1 MTGVRIVTF
10 ETILLDVKDGA
21 YRLTLN
27 RPDKL
32 NSFNEQMHEE
42 VREVLTRIEF
52 DVEARVLLI
61 TGAGRG
67 FCAGQDLG
75 DRDVNAGP
83 LDLSQGP
90 EKNYNPLV
98 RRLVALPL
106 PVVCGV
112 NGVAAGMGVNLAAAC
127 DIAIATK
134 SAKFAQAFSAIGLV
148 PDAGGTWH
156 LPRRM
161 GQARA
166 LGFTLLNERLT
177 ADQAEEFGLIWKAV
191 DDDAFAETLDTIVAK
206 LAHAPTFGLASAK
219 RAIRASSTS
228 TLDEA
233 LDRERDMQKQCGLS
247 PDYKEGVNAFKE
259 KRKPRFTGKAP

>member
-1 MTGVRIVTF
+1 MAY
-10 ETILLDVKDGA
+10 ETIILEVAGGA

-32 NSFNEQMHEE
+32 NSFNARMHDE
-42 VREVLTRIEF
+42 VRDALTRIES
-52 DVEARVLLI
+52 DADARVLLV

-90 EKNYNPLV
+90 QNDYNPLV
-98 RRLVALPL
+98 RRLVALPV
-106 PVVCGV
+106 PVICAV
-112 NGVAAGMGVNLAAAC
+112 NGVAAGAGVNIAAAC
-127 DIAIATK
+127 DIVIAK
-134 SAKFAQAFSAIGLV
+134 ASAKFAQAFSAIGLV
-148 PDAGGTWH
+148 PDSGGTYF
-156 LPRRM
+156 LPKAM

-166 LGFTLLNERLT
+166 MAFTLLNERLT
-177 ADQAEEFGLIWKAV
+177 AQQAAEFGMIWKAIPDEDFDAEV
-191 DDDAFAETLDTIVAK
+191 DAMVAK
-206 LAHAPTFGLASAK
+206 LANAPTFGLASAK
-219 RAIRASSTS
+219 RAIRESWSS
-228 TLDEA
+228 TLDDA

-259 KRKPRFTGKAP
+259 KRAPQFTGAGPA